1 MATKRIE
8 AIKVLKDSIEK
19 LGIEKDNKGI
29 EMEDIEGLINLAT
42 DSIDKSITSEQKPS
56 EIDEEKEEVEDLED
70 CEMEKGDKTEYG
82 GRRGHYERRKRWWK
96 HREEIG
102 KDYSNNFNNRR
113 KRFREE
119 YYKDQGKYYAENK
132 WFKKTRGEIRSRGKY

>member
-1 MATKRIE
+1 MIKVPKLDLIIENYLYLLERERLATKRIE

-42 DSIDKSITSEQKPS
+42 DSIDKSITLEQKPS

-70 CEMEKGDKTEYG
+70 CEMEKGDKNEYG
-82 GRRGHYERRKRWWK
+82 GKRGHYERRKR
-96 HREEIG
+96 
-102 KDYSNNFNNRR
+102 
-113 KRFREE
+113 
-119 YYKDQGKYYAENK
+119 
-132 WFKKTRGEIRSRGKY
+132 